1 MWPAQAKTF
10 PLTTYREEV
19 PDARSK
25 YSYGGYTQLAGQPIF
40 LLLGPGNVTGSVTS
54 SLRRETGI
62 ETTTLVPVCEI
73 DGSNYTHPDPALQ
86 ALGRM
91 ILAARGAVVLLP
103 VDPLAIGNYVV
114 EITVNNQLYTWQFEV
129 GTTISITVDSIG
141 IPDKLYVG
149 ADCSRAMD
157 GLGGKWRPLYL
168 FHRFPTIRFEH

>member
-1 MWPAQAKTF
+1 M
-10 PLTTYREEV
+10 
-19 PDARSK
+19 
-25 YSYGGYTQLAGQPIF
+25 
-40 LLLGPGNVTGSVTS
+40 TS
-54 SLRRETGI
+54 SLRRETGT

-86 ALGRM
+86 ALGRI

-103 VDPLAIGNYVV
+103 MDPLAIGNYVV

-149 ADCSRAMD
+149 QTVQGQWMAR
-157 GLGGKWRPLYL
+157 GGDMEAPIP
-168 FHRFPTIRFEH
+168 FPSIPHHTV